1 MATQIDYAN
10 LSKKELDTLRGE
22 HWDKIEALHK
32 NFKRPFHRGQKM
44 PFVLFAKITRERTKK
59 YPDDKKNNE
68 YIKRPRPELFTLNCG
83 GSHGHPERLQYY
95 ANKGYVILDWWFPEQ
110 DDLPPRTARTESGWV
125 AKMRDPSFRGFK
137 DLQEKCEQL
146 KGIHSGIAERDT
158 EIRGLKAKLAKAL
171 SENEEGTNGRNQSN
185 QGSPESNY
193 ESGTE
198 EVQGKLEPKKRNQSG
213 RPSGK
218 EPN

>member
-1 MATQIDYAN
+1 MVTQIDYAN
-10 LSKKELDTLRGE
+10 LSKKELETLRGQ
-22 HWDKIEALHK
+22 HWDKIVALHK
-32 NFKRPFHRGQKM
+32 EFKRPFHRGQKM
-44 PFVLFAKITRERTKK
+44 PFVLFAKITKERTKK

-68 YIKRPRPELFTLNCG
+68 YIVRPRPELFTLNVG

-95 ANKGYVILDWWFPEQ
+95 ANKGYVLLDWWFPEQ
-110 DDLPPRTARTESGWV
+110 SDLPERTARTESGWV
-125 AKMRDPSFRGFK
+125 AKMRDPSFQGFK
-137 DLQEKCEQL
+137 DLQEKCLQL

-171 SENEEGTNGRNQSN
+171 AETEGKTDGRNQSI

-198 EVQGKLEPKKRNQSG
+198 EVQGKLESKKRGSG
-213 RPSGK
+213 AKASSQ